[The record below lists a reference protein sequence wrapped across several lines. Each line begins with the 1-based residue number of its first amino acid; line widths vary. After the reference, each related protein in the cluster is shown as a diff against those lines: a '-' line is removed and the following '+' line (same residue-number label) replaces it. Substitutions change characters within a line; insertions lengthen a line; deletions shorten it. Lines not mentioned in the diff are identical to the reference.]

1 MLLPNEP
8 PLDQEFNEINP
19 ETELP
24 YGINLGD
31 VHKSRYNNNN
41 ENIQEGGA
49 KDTFDEDISK
59 RIINYKSSINEKED
73 IELEA
78 MLNIKYRHTLDNKL
92 LKDRNQK
99 FYNQIIKL
107 YKPPVEL
114 DYDSLVK
121 IKSNDSKINYFT
133 YNLLELQE
141 LFKKNSTQAI
151 KIFL

>member
-1 MLLPNEP
+1 MATL
-8 PLDQEFNEINP
+8 
-19 ETELP
+19 T
-24 YGINLGD
+24 
-31 VHKSRYNNNN
+31 
-41 ENIQEGGA
+41 GGA
-49 KDTFDEDISK
+49 KDTFNEDIAK
-59 RIINYKSSINEKED
+59 RIIKYKSSIKEEDD

-99 FYNQIIKL
+99 FYNQIMTL

-114 DYDSLVK
+114 DYNSLVK
-121 IKSNDSKINYFT
+121 IKSSDSKINYFT

-151 KIFL
+151 KIFSKNLDTLSNFKMCI